1 MLQMNG
7 RVPFKL
13 GGALVNASKFFLAST
28 LSLTACAGGGS
39 PAMPAP
45 QTPQQFASVQ
55 RSHGAPATSCL
66 SATCIYVTNQP
77 NNRHD
82 PGSYALAFDA
92 DANGNVAPVQTI
104 RGSKTGLAQ
113 PEGIAVDAAGN
124 IYVTNN
130 QSLPSSVT
138 VFAPGAN
145 GNVAPL
151 RSIAGPRTGLKFPT
165 GIALDAAGN
174 IYVADFG
181 NGSSGPGSV
190 EVYAAGA
197 NGNVAPLQTIQ
208 GDRGALTFPIG
219 IAVDSNRNIYVASA
233 GQFGGLTV
241 YAPGAH
247 GDAKPLRE
255 IRGDRTQM
263 NNPVGITLDANGVTY
278 VANGG
283 GNQLNVYAAGA
294 NGNVAPIRV
303 IAGPHT
309 KLRFP
314 LGIALDAVGNIYVS
328 DSPQSCCLQS
338 FVRVYAAGANGDMA
352 PLRSIGG
359 SNTEVESLGG
369 AGIAVH

>member
-1 MLQMNG
+1 M
-7 RVPFKL
+7 
-13 GGALVNASKFFLAST
+13 
-28 LSLTACAGGGS
+28 TAA
-39 PAMPAP
+39 
-45 QTPQQFASVQ
+45 
-55 RSHGAPATSCL
+55 
-66 SATCIYVTNQP
+66 CIYVTNQP

-82 PGSYALAFDA
+82 PGSYALAFGSN
-92 DANGNVAPVQTI
+92 ANGNVAPVQTI
-104 RGSKTGLAQ
+104 RGSKTGLGQ
-113 PEGIAVDAAGN
+113 PEGIAVDAGGN
-124 IYVTNN
+124 IYITN
-130 QSLPSSVT
+130 QSLPPSVT

-145 GNVAPL
+145 GNAAPF
-151 RSIAGPRTGLKFPT
+151 RTIVGPRTGLKLPT

-174 IYVADFG
+174 IFVADFG

-190 EVYAAGA
+190 EVYAAGS
-197 NGNVAPLQTIQ
+197 NGNVAPLRTIQ

-233 GQFGGLTV
+233 GQFGGVTV

-263 NNPVGITLDANGVTY
+263 NNPVGITLDAKGVTY
-278 VANGG
+278 VANGS

-294 NGNVAPIRV
+294 NGNVAPIRA

-309 KLRFP
+309 KLRLP
-314 LGIALDAVGNIYVS
+314 VGIALDAAGNIYVS
-328 DSPQSCCLQS
+328 DSPQWCCPRS
-338 FVRVYAAGANGDMA
+338 FVRVYAAGANGDVA